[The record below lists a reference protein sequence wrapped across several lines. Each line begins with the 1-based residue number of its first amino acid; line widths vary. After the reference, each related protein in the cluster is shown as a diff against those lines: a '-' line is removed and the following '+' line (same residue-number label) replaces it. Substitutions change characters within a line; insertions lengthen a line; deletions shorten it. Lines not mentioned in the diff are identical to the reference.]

1 MAEKQFIQ
9 NDPEQILADTIA
21 TYQQKT
27 GQKLNP
33 ADAERLVVDCMVYRE
48 MILRADI
55 EHLMRQNFVQYATG
69 DNLDA
74 WGELFGVTRLEGE
87 SDDNYRERILASTQ
101 GSIGT
106 LEAYRQ
112 RILSTPGVSD
122 VRIFRKTDDNTL
134 PPGVVRLIP
143 IMETLTGDMTPAGT
157 VHDTAL
163 EKVIMESIDAADFGI
178 IGAMFLFQKV
188 VPVPIN
194 GNISVRGI
202 LNYPQEQ
209 LIRNITRKINDYFNR
224 LSLTFDS
231 QFGAF
236 DLEREI
242 LTADGV
248 LVGGVTLVFNNVP
261 VKRTGEFYVKGN
273 VTVSYQ

>member
-1 MAEKQFIQ
+1 MAKKQFIQ
-9 NDPEQILADTIA
+9 NDPEQILSETIA
-21 TYQQKT
+21 TYQQKS

-33 ADAERLVVDCMVYRE
+33 ADAERIIVDCMAYRE
-48 MILRADI
+48 MILRGDI
-55 EHLMRQNFVQYATG
+55 EYLMRQNFVQYASG

-74 WGELFGVTRLEGE
+74 WGELFGVVRLEGE
-87 SDDNYRERILASTQ
+87 SDDDYRERILSSTK
-101 GSIGT
+101 GTIGT

-122 VRIFRKTDDNTL
+122 ILLFRKADDPTL
-134 PPGVVRLIP
+134 PPGMVRLIP

-157 VHDTAL
+157 VHDKAL
-163 EKVIMESIDAADFGI
+163 ETVILESINAADFGI
-178 IGAMFLFQKV
+178 IGAMFIFQEA
-188 VPVPIN
+188 VPVPID
-194 GNISVRGI
+194 GTVSVRGI
-202 LNYPQEQ
+202 LNYPREQ
-209 LIRNITRKINDYFNR
+209 LQRNVTRKINDYFNR

-231 QFGAF
+231 TFGMF

-248 LVGGVTLVFNNVP
+248 LAEGVTLAFNNVP
-261 VKRTGEFYVKGN
+261 VKRTGEFYVQGN